1 MSAAHCEIR
10 REGDEFACRCGRR
23 WDVGDVD
30 APACPNDRR
39 NGPTERR
46 APRTLATFDQQVID
60 LAKTF
65 RIGAPSTLAIL
76 EFAVAVR
83 AIER

>member
-1 MSAAHCEIR
+1 MSHCDVR

-23 WDVGDVD
+23 WDVTDTD

-39 NGPTERR
+39 NGPAERR
-46 APRTLATFDQQVID
+46 APRTLAPFDDQVVA
-60 LAKTF
+60 LARTF

-76 EFAVAVR
+76 EFAHAVR
-83 AIER
+83 AIDREA